1 MMRKIRISNRVI
13 IPGNSRVS
21 PVRRG
26 NSHRTTIR
34 NNLILINPIPVS
46 REDSRYSNRRT
57 VIRSSLIP
65 ISLIRDNR
73 GISRHAAI
81 RRLRGLST
89 SSVRCRKAVRQKASK
104 NRSTAVYLSLVIAL
118 LIIGLVVG
126 AVFLLNICR
135 RTRKQL

>member
-46 REDSRYSNRRT
+46 RKDSRYSNRRT

-81 RRLRGLST
+81 RRLRGIIHILRI
-89 SSVRCRKAVRQKASK
+89 RCRKAVRPESLL
-104 NRSTAVYLSLVIAL
+104 RIAVQLS
-118 LIIGLVVG
+118 
-126 AVFLLNICR
+126 ICR
-135 RTRKQL
+135 WL